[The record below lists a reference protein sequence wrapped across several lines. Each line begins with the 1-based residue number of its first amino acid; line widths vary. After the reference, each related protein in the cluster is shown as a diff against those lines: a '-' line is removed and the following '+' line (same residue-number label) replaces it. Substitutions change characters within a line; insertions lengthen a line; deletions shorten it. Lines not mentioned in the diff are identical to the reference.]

1 MKIEIE
7 NITTE
12 NFAPFGYV
20 LEFTQEM
27 TEPFHIIVREEKDP
41 WRLALLRFDW
51 HSVEKLEN
59 HPFSMESFEPLE
71 GAAVLFVSDN
81 GSPEKIRAFFLDKP
95 ICLFKGVWHEVLALS
110 AQAKVKITE
119 NLEVAT
125 EYYKLAKPLRIFA
138 GD

>member
-20 LEFTQEM
+20 LEFTPEM
-27 TEPFHIIVREEKDP
+27 NDPFHVIVCEEKEP

-51 HSVEKLEN
+51 HEVKKLEN
-59 HPFSMESFEPLE
+59 HPGSMESFEPLE
-71 GAAVLFVSDN
+71 GASVLFVAEN
-81 GSPEKIRAFFLDKP
+81 KSPDKIKAFFLDKP
-95 ICLFKGVWHEVLALS
+95 ICLYKGIWHEVMAVS
-110 AQAKVKITE
+110 ANAKVKITE
-119 NLEVAT
+119 NLEVTA
-125 EYYKLAKPLRIFA
+125 EYYYLDKPLRLFA

>member
-20 LEFTQEM
+20 LEFTQDM

-51 HSVEKLEN
+51 HSVERLEN
-59 HPFSMESFEPLE
+59 HPHSMESFEPLE
-71 GAAVLFVSDN
+71 GISVLFVSEN
-81 GSPEKIRAFFLDKP
+81 SSPEKIRAFLLDKP
-95 ICLFKGVWHEVLALS
+95 VCLFKGVWHEVLALS
-110 AQAKVKITE
+110 SQAKVKITE
-119 NLEVAT
+119 NLEVTA
-125 EYYKLAKPLRIFA
+125 EYFNLKKPLQVFA